1 MNKNILAVLCIVII
15 IIICVVLY
23 SKYNYAV
30 KNYPI
35 LITRPTYLNT
45 QCLNADGCANF
56 TAYTQKI
63 KETPR
68 QNGYGF
74 SISLFFYIH
83 GRNTYNSSQILD
95 ENLEKN
101 KNNDGTIMK
110 TDGDTYND
118 VSRNIISFVDEF
130 GIKYLEKE
138 SQLLFRFY
146 FRNLDN
152 SNYKQLKITNVSLQ
166 KWHHLVL
173 VIDNRDIYI
182 YYDNNLQLVQTLPY
196 LPEIDVNNIQVS
208 ECKNKIQVQLCDDPL
223 TCSVGNSQ
231 LKTVT
236 RCANSIDGQI
246 SLLQYFNDSIDS
258 RKVSHIYNKFIKN
271 PVVGNFWWL

>member
-1 MNKNILAVLCIVII
+1 MAYNIIHYDSSNLKILNNIETINGEFISKGQNVINNVSNYVLSTSNILF
-15 IIICVVLY
+15 
-23 SKYNYAV
+23 
-30 KNYPI
+30 
-35 LITRPTYLNT
+35 
-45 QCLNADGCANF
+45 AN
-56 TAYTQKI
+56 I
-63 KETPR
+63 K
-68 QNGYGF
+68 
-74 SISLFFYIH
+74 
-83 GRNTYNSSQILD
+83 
-95 ENLEKN
+95 
-101 KNNDGTIMK
+101 
-110 TDGDTYND
+110 
-118 VSRNIISFVDEF
+118 
-130 GIKYLEKE
+130 
-138 SQLLFRFY
+138 
-146 FRNLDN
+146 NLDN

-223 TCSVGNSQ
+223 TCSVENSQ
-231 LKTVT
+231 LKTVS